1 MVPAIFYLGD
11 SAVFLVLKKRE
22 QNRFPKNN
30 KLEKNQRPGEQGEGE
45 SRERVKKKK
54 NRKGGRDGSDWELE

>member
-22 QNRFPKNN
+22 RNRFPKNN
-30 KLEKNQRPGEQGEGE
+30 KFKKI
-45 SRERVKKKK
+45 SVRERRAREDRENGCKKK